1 MFLEDYN
8 RYVGQYSPG
17 VKSIVYRST
26 KLKLEKQAEIV
37 LRWEKSPGNYD
48 LHFTETG
55 LLFESFHFENFR
67 SEKIIY
73 AYKGKPVQLININ
86 PETGFLNSTTKI
98 TYEKRKPIREVHN
111 RGYSEEGIN
120 IRDYINYFYEG
131 NSVRCEMRTTGENG
145 WTKFTTRISF
155 IAGFFN
161 KRNSNSSH
169 CLITFLFSF
178 VFIFPSTFSWNKQS
192 IRPISDSI
200 RFWLLIPCFFKNLA
214 NRSLACSFILPKIVK
229 SFQVGYLQLF

>member
-1 MFLEDYN
+1 MFLEDYH

-55 LLFESFHFENFR
+55 LLFESFHFKNFR

-145 WTKFTTRISF
+145 WTKFTTLYDSQQRQIECKGVDSE
-155 IAGFFN
+155 GE
-161 KRNSNSSH
+161 
-169 CLITFLFSF
+169 LITWDQFKYHSDGTKACEFSLDENGKLSG
-178 VFIFPSTFSWNKQS
+178 VTFIKQS
-192 IRPISDSI
+192 IDQTYERKTLGTWS
-200 RFWLLIPCFFKNLA
+200 RYFYYC
-214 NRSLACSFILPKIVK
+214 
-229 SFQVGYLQLF
+229 